1 MFQALEQFV
10 MPHLRTYW
18 NQLQQV
24 LDDTTQSNALL
35 QDEAYQVYG
44 ALLVRKVTALLHIIG
59 SYPELELHASKFSLA
74 GIVKKEELSN
84 WETEPT

>member
-18 NQLQQV
+18 NQLLQV

-44 ALLVRKVTALLHIIG
+44 ALLVRKVTAPLHIIG
-59 SYPELELHASKFSLA
+59 SYPELELDASKFSLA
-74 GIVKKEELSN
+74 GIVKKEESCN
-84 WETEPT
+84 

>member
-1 MFQALEQFV
+1 MLFGCLFQALEQFV

-44 ALLVRKVTALLHIIG
+44 ALLHIIG
-59 SYPELELHASKFSLA
+59 SYPELELNASKFSSA

-84 WETEPT
+84 

>member
-1 MFQALEQFV
+1 MLRGCLFQALEQFV

-44 ALLVRKVTALLHIIG
+44 ALLVRKVTALLRIIG
-59 SYPELELHASKFSLA
+59 SYPELELDASNLA
-74 GIVKKEELSN
+74 WQGL
-84 WETEPT
+84 

>member
-1 MFQALEQFV
+1 MLFGCLFQALEQFV

-18 NQLQQV
+18 NQLLQV

-44 ALLVRKVTALLHIIG
+44 ALLVRTVTALLHIIG
-59 SYPELELHASKFSLA
+59 SYPELELEASKISLT
-74 GIVKKEELSN
+74 GILKREELCN
-84 WETEPT
+84 

>member
-1 MFQALEQFV
+1 MLFGCLFQALEQFV

-44 ALLVRKVTALLHIIG
+44 ALLVRKVTAPLHIIG
-59 SYPELELHASKFSLA
+59 SYPELELDASKFSSA

-84 WETEPT
+84 

>member
-44 ALLVRKVTALLHIIG
+44 ALLVRKVTAPLHIIG
-59 SYPELELHASKFSLA
+59 SYPELELDASKFRLA
-74 GIVKKEELSN
+74 GIVKNEELCN
-84 WETEPT
+84 

>member
-18 NQLQQV
+18 NQIQQV

-44 ALLVRKVTALLHIIG
+44 ALLVRKVTAPLHIIG
-59 SYPELELHASKFSLA
+59 SYPELELDASKFSLA
-74 GIVKKEELSN
+74 GIVKKEESCN
-84 WETEPT
+84 

>member
-44 ALLVRKVTALLHIIG
+44 ALLVRKVTAPLHIIG
-59 SYPELELHASKFSLA
+59 SYPELELDASKFRFA
-74 GIVKKEELSN
+74 GIVKNEELSN
-84 WETEPT
+84 

>member
-1 MFQALEQFV
+1 

-24 LDDTTQSNALL
+24 LDDNSQSNALL

-44 ALLVRKVTALLHIIG
+44 ALLVDYVYCIYQCK
-59 SYPELELHASKFSLA
+59 LA
-74 GIVKKEELSN
+74 GADLGAVPGRFSRTL
-84 WETEPT
+84 

>member
-18 NQLQQV
+18 NQLLQV
-24 LDDTTQSNALL
+24 LDDTTQSNVLL

-59 SYPELELHASKFSLA
+59 SYPELELDARKFSLA
-74 GIVKKEELSN
+74 GIAKKEELSN
-84 WETEPT
+84 

>member
-18 NQLQQV
+18 NQILQV

-44 ALLVRKVTALLHIIG
+44 ALLVRKVTSLLHIIG
-59 SYPELELHASKFSLA
+59 SYPGLELDASKFSSA

-84 WETEPT
+84 

>member
-1 MFQALEQFV
+1 MVVLFQALEQFV

-44 ALLVRKVTALLHIIG
+44 ALLVRNVTALLHIIG
-59 SYPELELHASKFSLA
+59 SYPELELDASKFSLA
-74 GIVKKEELSN
+74 GIAKKVGII
-84 WETEPT
+84 

>member
-59 SYPELELHASKFSLA
+59 SYPELANLA
-74 GIVKKEELSN
+74 RQGLYKKEELSN
-84 WETEPT
+84 

>member
-18 NQLQQV
+18 NQLLQV

-44 ALLVRKVTALLHIIG
+44 ALLVREVTALLHIIG
-59 SYPELELHASKFSLA
+59 SYPEVELVASKFSLA

-84 WETEPT
+84 

>member
-1 MFQALEQFV
+1 

-44 ALLVRKVTALLHIIG
+44 ALLVRNVTVLLHIIS
-59 SYPELELHASKFSLA
+59 SYTELELDASEFSLA
-74 GIVKKEELSN
+74 GIVKKEELGD
-84 WETEPT
+84 TKPT

>member
-44 ALLVRKVTALLHIIG
+44 ALLVREVTALLHIIG
-59 SYPELELHASKFSLA
+59 SYQEVELVASKFSLA

-84 WETEPT
+84 

>member
-59 SYPELELHASKFSLA
+59 SYPELKLDASKFSLA

-84 WETEPT
+84 

>member
-18 NQLQQV
+18 NQLLQV

-44 ALLVRKVTALLHIIG
+44 ALLVREVTALLHIIG
-59 SYPELELHASKFSLA
+59 SYQEVELVASKFSLA

-84 WETEPT
+84 

>member
-18 NQLQQV
+18 NQLLQV
-24 LDDTTQSNALL
+24 LDDTTQSNVLL

-44 ALLVRKVTALLHIIG
+44 ALLVRTVTALLHIIG
-59 SYPELELHASKFSLA
+59 SYPELESDASKISLA
-74 GIVKKEELSN
+74 GILKREELCN
-84 WETEPT
+84 

>member
-44 ALLVRKVTALLHIIG
+44 ALLVRKVAALLHIIG
-59 SYPELELHASKFSLA
+59 SYPEVELVANKFGLA
-74 GIVKKEELSN
+74 GIAKK
-84 WETEPT
+84 

>member
-1 MFQALEQFV
+1 MLRGCLFQALEQFV

-59 SYPELELHASKFSLA
+59 SYPEFELDASKFSLA

-84 WETEPT
+84 